1 MRRCLVQACKGICSI
16 GCAERWAHRIMILV
30 REGLLPE
37 HSGTKSALGVA
48 CRATILQLAGLES
61 IVRDFNKQFITA
73 VAAAN
78 SHRPQTVKFRTQL
91 RKKPLLY
98 RKLAVHSTQA
108 SYQLHLYTKYPGKR
122 RESPGM
128 ACLASDCCRRGAMH
142 SCGARVSRTQPHQLN
157 DRLPEY

>member
-1 MRRCLVQACKGICSI
+1 MRRCLVQACKGICST
-16 GCAERWAHRIMILV
+16 GCAERWAHRIMILA
-30 REGLLPE
+30 REGFLPE

-91 RKKPLLY
+91 RNKPLLY
-98 RKLAVHSTQA
+98 RRLAITARKRPISCICIQSTLGSA
-108 SYQLHLYTKYPGKR
+108 ARAPGWLVWLQTAADVVR
-122 RESPGM
+122 CTVVEHGCH
-128 ACLASDCCRRGAMH
+128 AH
-142 SCGARVSRTQPHQLN
+142 SRTSSMPA
-157 DRLPEY
+157 